1 MKKILAMILAAMM
14 LLTVTA
20 CGKKG
25 EEKND
30 DNAVKM
36 TAVEV
41 LNKIFAGYAEEE
53 KFPVGGGDAN
63 NMNMEGAGKYD
74 VTLAEDMDATM
85 GLPAAEASKVEDA
98 ASALHMMNA
107 NNFTGACYTLKE
119 GTDASALAD
128 AILNNLKNRQWICG
142 QPDTLLIVTVNGNQM
157 ITAFGTTE
165 IINTFKNNLGK
176 AFESYTIVSE
186 SALQE

>member
-1 MKKILAMILAAMM
+1 MKKFLAMILAAMM

-20 CGKKG
+20 CGKKND
-25 EEKND
+25 ENTD

-85 GLPAAEASKVEDA
+85 GLPVAEASKVEDA

-107 NNFTGACYTLKE
+107 NTFTGACYTLKAD
-119 GTDASALAD
+119 TDANALAD
-128 AILNNLKNRQWICG
+128 AIVNHLKTRQWICG
-142 QPDTLLIVTVNGNQM
+142 QPDTLVIVTVNGNQM
-157 ITAFGTTE
+157 ITAFGASD
-165 IINTFKNNLGK
+165 IINTFKTNLGK
-176 AFESYTIVSE
+176 AFDSYTIVSE
-186 SALQE
+186 TALHE

>member
-1 MKKILAMILAAMM
+1 MM

-20 CGKKG
+20 CGKKNND
-25 EEKND
+25 EKTD

-41 LNKIFAGYAEEE
+41 LNKIFEGYAENE

-74 VTLAEDMDATM
+74 VTLADDMDATM

-128 AILNNLKNRQWICG
+128 AIANHLKTRQWICG

-165 IINTFKNNLGK
+165 IINTFKTNLGK
-176 AFESYTIVSE
+176 AFSSYTIVSE
-186 SALQE
+186 TALHE